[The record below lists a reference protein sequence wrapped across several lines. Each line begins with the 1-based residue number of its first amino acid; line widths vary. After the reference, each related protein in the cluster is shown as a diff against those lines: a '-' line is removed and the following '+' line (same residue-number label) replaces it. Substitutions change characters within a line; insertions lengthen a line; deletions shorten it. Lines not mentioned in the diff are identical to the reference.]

1 MPNQPICQN
10 NYEKGEGNNLR
21 WDLDVNASER
31 FANVRSLEPA
41 TVMCAVSLAA
51 LIDEH
56 ALSLCAAPLSEI
68 GRLGF
73 CLSGLGGGEF

>member
-1 MPNQPICQN
+1 
-10 NYEKGEGNNLR
+10 
-21 WDLDVNASER
+21 
-31 FANVRSLEPA
+31 
-41 TVMCAVSLAA
+41 MCAVSLAA

-73 CLSGLGGGEF
+73 VFLVWLGLLAQGGGEANRN